1 MPFPARLDDSRIPYA
16 MVAALFPVER
26 NVVPQLDAGVI
37 DMGGTM
43 HVSDQMNH
51 VTKIGRNRR
60 IVELSVILQQP
71 DGVLQFANG
80 IAPGAAHLVRI
91 VHTLVDRRHMPIS
104 RMLVAGRAAVI
115 VHP

>member
-1 MPFPARLDDSRIPYA
+1 

-26 NVVPQLDAGVI
+26 NVVPQLDAGII
-37 DMGGTM
+37 DMDGTM

-80 IAPGAAHLVRI
+80 IGL
-91 VHTLVDRRHMPIS
+91 
-104 RMLVAGRAAVI
+104 
-115 VHP
+115 